1 MAMRTLTKDF
11 EYLDNEQLYVIKNVP
26 YKIYNNDEEAPI
38 YSVKI
43 SVKVATL
50 IDLMRTQEINETELN
65 YQEFAN
71 INFSL

>member
-1 MAMRTLTKDF
+1 MQTLTKDF
-11 EYLDNEQLYVIKNVP
+11 EYLDNEQLYIVKNVP
-26 YKIYNNDEEAPI
+26 YKIYNNDEETPI
-38 YSVKI
+38 YSVKV

-50 IDLMRTQEINETELN
+50 IDLMKTQEINETELN